1 MFELLSLLWDGQT
14 DARALNTI
22 HESVMLLSEE
32 QQHMGTAALKNDASL
47 DDDQLDA
54 VSALQ
59 VMVDNWNNH
68 IRPGYTK
75 QDHSVVRTKS
85 I

>member
-1 MFELLSLLWDGQT
+1 
-14 DARALNTI
+14 
-22 HESVMLLSEE
+22 MLLSEE
-32 QQHMGTAALKNDASL
+32 QQHMGTAALMNDASL

-68 IRPGYTK
+68 IRPGYGSATSGL
-75 QDHSVVRTKS
+75 DPGTVVRTS
-85 I
+85 RI

>member
-1 MFELLSLLWDGQT
+1 
-14 DARALNTI
+14 
-22 HESVMLLSEE
+22 
-32 QQHMGTAALKNDASL
+32 MGTAALMNDASL

-68 IRPGYTK
+68 IRPGYEPK
-75 QDHSVVRTKS
+75 QHSVVRTKH

>member
-1 MFELLSLLWDGQT
+1 
-14 DARALNTI
+14 
-22 HESVMLLSEE
+22 
-32 QQHMGTAALKNDASL
+32 MGTAALMNDASL

-54 VSALQ
+54 VSSLQ

-68 IRPGYTK
+68 IRPGYGSATSGL
-75 QDHSVVRTKS
+75 DPGTVVRTNR